1 MHSLT
6 LQHLRLPMSKGV
18 LGTMNFGDTVD
29 ESLAG
34 KMVEVSLEAGVT
46 MLDTANAYS
55 GGACEEIV
63 GRLIRDRTEDLMIA
77 TKVGIPHADSEGL
90 APLSSLAIERS
101 LEGSVSRLG
110 VEKVDLYYLHAP
122 DRQTDPKETIE
133 TLKRLHDKG
142 MFDAWGFSNYSA
154 WQALQL
160 IQIADSIGL
169 SRPVLGQQLY
179 NVISRKIE
187 SEYLEFSSEYGLHL
201 MVYNPMAGGLLSGK
215 HKFES
220 QPESGRF
227 GSSKLSEMYKKRY
240 WNHQLFDAIESL
252 SSVAAEM
259 EKSLPELAFQWLQ
272 SKQSIGSIL
281 LGASTL
287 EQLNQNL
294 LLLELPQLTVEAVA
308 AIDYSCKAL
317 EGPMISYNR

>member
-1 MHSLT
+1 
-6 LQHLRLPMSKGV
+6 
-18 LGTMNFGDTVD
+18 
-29 ESLAG
+29 
-34 KMVEVSLEAGVT
+34 
-46 MLDTANAYS
+46 
-55 GGACEEIV
+55 
-63 GRLIRDRTEDLMIA
+63 
-77 TKVGIPHADSEGL
+77 
-90 APLSSLAIERS
+90 
-101 LEGSVSRLG
+101 
-110 VEKVDLYYLHAP
+110 
-122 DRQTDPKETIE
+122 
-133 TLKRLHDKG
+133 
-142 MFDAWGFSNYSA
+142 
-154 WQALQL
+154 
-160 IQIADSIGL
+160 
-169 SRPVLGQQLY
+169 
-179 NVISRKIE
+179 
-187 SEYLEFSSEYGLHL
+187 

-215 HKFES
+215 HKFEN

-272 SKQSIGSIL
+272 SKQSVGSIL

-287 EQLNQNL
+287 EQLDQNL